1 MLTLITVTLITNGL
15 MLTLALAALFL
26 ILWQNARREINIYFS
41 LFMIAMLVWSAGS
54 LLSRATALVAVDE
67 DLTVLGL
74 NLIEIGFGGAC
85 IALFLLV
92 AALTEIRSF
101 FTWSLAIGSVAMLV
115 LNKTTLSLFDISFQY
130 EISVTGLLNYSF
142 PLVDTL
148 VYLVVVTATL
158 ISVWQNLP
166 KIKET
171 SMILGLLVFCLG
183 QLVVLISPRLRAL
196 GSAEH
201 TATIAALTISYAI
214 VRSQVM
220 EPLIGRAKEL
230 EAVQKIGLAITS
242 SLNPREALQTI
253 AAQAA
258 GLLKIDG
265 SLIFLRRDNELI
277 LEAVYN
283 IPEKFLGTRLTLQE
297 GVAGKVARERQGFML
312 HDYRREWH
320 GVPDIPIA
328 LKTFGSVLSVPLM
341 FRDDVVGVLI
351 TIEGVE
357 GRLFTNDDLHLL
369 QLLGP
374 QAAVAITNSFLF
386 EKERAVADQLETVLI
401 STENPVIS
409 VSHDLKI
416 IFANPAATDLMTDD
430 PFHGSIIGK
439 SLLDYIKSDL
449 LPQDMRGLL
458 RDVRK
463 LRSHVYEV
471 HLKEHD
477 YLCHIARLGKPNRGW
492 VAVLNDVTQ
501 LKEIDRLK
509 SQMVR
514 MTSHDLKN
522 PLFATM
528 TYIQLLE
535 EDVEGVESA
544 QRNIASIWKQLDRME
559 RIVNGILDLEKVASG
574 APPFELCDL
583 TLLLNNAIRSY
594 EDIAVRRNQ
603 ILQLKA
609 DIPSAYVLGDGPQLE
624 QVFTN
629 LIDNA
634 IKFTPEGGTI
644 RVVAESQ
651 ENNVIISIED
661 TGMGI
666 PIEAQS
672 QVFDRYFRANGIKDK
687 IPGTG
692 VGLSLVKAIVD
703 RHRGRIWL
711 RSEEGKGSTF
721 YVTLPIALA
730 EPVHTK
736 YPM

>member
-41 LFMIAMLVWSAGS
+41 LFMLAMVTWSAGS
-54 LLSRATALVAVDE
+54 LLSRATALVTVDE
-67 DLTVLGL
+67 DLTVVGL
-74 NLIEIGFGGAC
+74 NLLEIGFGGAC

-92 AALTEIRSF
+92 SALTDTRNL
-101 FTWSLAIGSVAMLV
+101 FTWSLALGSVTV
-115 LNKTTLSLFDISFQY
+115 FILNKTTLSLFDVSFQY
-130 EISVTGLLNYSF
+130 TVSSTGTLNYTF
-142 PLVDTL
+142 PIVDTL
-148 VYLVVVTATL
+148 VYLVVVSATL

-183 QLVVLISPRLRAL
+183 QLIVLISPRLRAL

-201 TATIAALTISYAI
+201 TATLAALTISYAI

-258 GLLKIDG
+258 GLLRIDG

-297 GVAGKVARERQGFML
+297 GVAGKVARERRGFML

-328 LKTFGSVLSVPLM
+328 QKTFGSVLGVPLM
-341 FRDDVVGVLI
+341 FREDVVGVLV

-386 EKERAVADQLETVLI
+386 EKERAVANQLETVLI

-416 IFANPAATDLMTDD
+416 VFANPAATNLITND
-430 PFHGSIIGK
+430 PFHGSLIGK
-439 SLLDYIKSDL
+439 SLLDFIQVDL
-449 LPQDMRGLL
+449 LPQNVRGLL
-458 RDVRK
+458 RDLRK
-463 LRSHVYEV
+463 SRSHIYEI
-471 HLKEHD
+471 HLKDHD
-477 YLCHIARLGKPNRGW
+477 YLCHIARLEKPNRGW

-528 TYIQLLE
+528 TYMQLLE

-559 RIVNGILDLEKVASG
+559 RIVSGILDLEKVSSG
-574 APPFELCDL
+574 APPFELCNL
-583 TLLLNNAIRSY
+583 HQLLNSAVRSY
-594 EDIAVRRNQ
+594 EDIATRRNQ
-603 ILQLKA
+603 SLKLESNLS
-609 DIPSAYVLGDGPQLE
+609 DAYVLGDAPQLE
-624 QVFTN
+624 QVFSN

-634 IKFTPEGGTI
+634 IKFTPEGGSI
-644 RVVAESQ
+644 RVTAETLESS
-651 ENNVIISIED
+651 VIISIED

-666 PIEAQS
+666 PVDAQS
-672 QVFDRYFRANGIKDK
+672 QVFDRYFRVNGIKDK
-687 IPGTG
+687 VAGSG

-721 YVTLPIALA
+721 FVTLPLAVA
-730 EPVHTK
+730 EPIL
-736 YPM
+736 

>member
-41 LFMIAMLVWSAGS
+41 LFMLAMVTWSAGS

-67 DLTVLGL
+67 NLTVVGL
-74 NLIEIGFGGAC
+74 NLLEIGFGGAC

-92 AALTEIRSF
+92 SALTDTRSL
-101 FTWSLAIGSVAMLV
+101 FTWSLAVGSAAVFI
-115 LNKTTLSLFDISFQY
+115 LNKTALSLVDLSFQY
-130 EISVTGLLNYSF
+130 DISVTGVLNYSF
-142 PLVDTL
+142 PIVDTL
-148 VYLVVVTATL
+148 IYLVVVSATL

-183 QLVVLISPRLRAL
+183 QLVVLISPRLRTL

-201 TATIAALTISYAI
+201 TATLAALTISYAI

-242 SLNPREALQTI
+242 SLDPREALQTI

-258 GLLKIDG
+258 GLLRIDG
-265 SLIFLRRDNELI
+265 SLIFLRRENELI

-283 IPEKFLGTRLTLQE
+283 IPEKFLGGRLTLQE
-297 GVAGKVARERQGFML
+297 GIAGKVARERRGFML

-328 LKTFGSVLSVPLM
+328 KKTFGSVLGVPLM
-341 FRDDVVGVLI
+341 FREDVVGVLV
-351 TIEGVE
+351 TVEGVE

-386 EKERAVADQLETVLI
+386 EKERAVANQLETVLF

-416 IFANPAATDLMTDD
+416 IFANPASTSLITND
-430 PFHGSIIGK
+430 PFHSSIIGK
-439 SLLDYIKSDL
+439 SLLDFIQPDL
-449 LPQDMRGLL
+449 LPQNIRGLL
-458 RDVRK
+458 RDLRK
-463 LRSHVYEV
+463 SRSHVYEI
-471 HLKEHD
+471 HLKDHD
-477 YLCHIARLGKPNRGW
+477 YLCHIARLEKPNRGW

-528 TYIQLLE
+528 TYMQLLE
-535 EDVEGVESA
+535 EDVEGVEGA

-559 RIVNGILDLEKVASG
+559 RIVNGILDLEKVSSG
-574 APPFELCDL
+574 APPFELCNL
-583 TLLLNNAIRSY
+583 QQLLNNAIRSY
-594 EDIAVRRNQ
+594 EDIAIRRNQ
-603 ILQLKA
+603 SLALESNLTA
-609 DIPSAYVLGDGPQLE
+609 SHVLGDAPQLE
-624 QVFTN
+624 QVFSN

-644 RVVAESQ
+644 RVVAEMQ
-651 ENNVIISIED
+651 ENSVIISIED
-661 TGMGI
+661 TGIGI
-666 PIEAQS
+666 PVEAQS
-672 QVFDRYFRANGIKDK
+672 QVFDRYFRANGVKDK
-687 IPGTG
+687 IPGSG

-721 YVTLPIALA
+721 FVTLPIAVA
-730 EPVHTK
+730 EAIL
-736 YPM
+736 